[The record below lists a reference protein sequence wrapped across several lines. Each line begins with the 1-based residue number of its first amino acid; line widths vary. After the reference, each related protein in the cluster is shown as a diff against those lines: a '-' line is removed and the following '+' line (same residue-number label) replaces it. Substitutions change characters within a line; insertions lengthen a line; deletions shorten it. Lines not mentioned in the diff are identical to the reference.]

1 LRFNTYQE
9 AQKHWSREQ
18 LIAYLKAHDWRNVEE
33 LADRLRKDWR
43 VSKRGAVPVLD
54 DAIPAGDIYERFAYK
69 LYPHCAVHRNF
80 EYDCIDCSDARES
93 ALAAPAVDHVF
104 NAASG
109 AI

>member
-1 LRFNTYQE
+1 MTSADTSKPSTAITKVVRFRTPDGLRFTTYQE

-43 VSKRGAVPVLD
+43 VSKRGTVPVLD
-54 DAIPAGDIYERFAYK
+54 S
-69 LYPHCAVHRNF
+69 V
-80 EYDCIDCSDARES
+80 EYVES
-93 ALAAPAVDHVF
+93 KDLQRVYDHVF
-104 NAASG
+104 NSASG